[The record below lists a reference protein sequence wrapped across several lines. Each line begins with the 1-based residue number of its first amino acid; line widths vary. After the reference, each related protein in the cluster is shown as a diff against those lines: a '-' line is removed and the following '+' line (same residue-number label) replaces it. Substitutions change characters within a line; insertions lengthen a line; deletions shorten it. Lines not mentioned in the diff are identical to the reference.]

1 MPKSCTSLLYSYLL
15 ATKRIPL
22 PTARDT
28 PLTDISP
35 EIDNTIEMMTSIL
48 QKERNLIKEVTNQAI
63 ETSVANENNKKKEDD
78 DKKALLNEQRKKV
91 MAIRTKYTKNKKW
104 T

>member
-78 DKKALLNEQRKKV
+78 DKKALLIAQRKKV
-91 MAIRTKYTKNKKW
+91 MAIRTKYAKK
-104 T
+104 